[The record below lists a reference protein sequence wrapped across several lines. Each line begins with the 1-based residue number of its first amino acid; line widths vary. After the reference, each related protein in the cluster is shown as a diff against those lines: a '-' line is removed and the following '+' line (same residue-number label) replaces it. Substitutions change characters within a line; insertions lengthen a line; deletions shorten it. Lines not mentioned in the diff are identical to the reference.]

1 MRPHHRPLYRRRDHR
16 MTTRP
21 DHHLQPTTVDSQ
33 DSLRIEVRGDLD
45 YASADLLVAEVTA
58 GLSGQ
63 PALTDLHLSCAGLG
77 AVDSMGLSALL
88 MIRRRT
94 TAAGVR
100 LHLDD
105 RPANLN
111 RLLELTGTL
120 EHLTAPSPVGAEET
134 PGTGD
139 STVKARPTGQDAN
152 T

>member
-1 MRPHHRPLYRRRDHR
+1 

-88 MIRRRT
+88 MIGRRT
-94 TAAGVR
+94 GGRRASAPRRQTCQPE
-100 LHLDD
+100 
-105 RPANLN
+105 PAS
-111 RLLELTGTL
+111 GT
-120 EHLTAPSPVGAEET
+120 HRDP
-134 PGTGD
+134 
-139 STVKARPTGQDAN
+139 
-152 T
+152 